1 MIRHWVFGFC
11 YLVKNN
17 FYFQL
22 LGVFSLLM
30 GFIVERGQKK
40 LQIFFVF
47 IICSKGGGLI
57 IFQMPTQVKVK
68 INDNVGY
75 KNKDKKD

>member
-1 MIRHWVFGFC
+1 
-11 YLVKNN
+11 
-17 FYFQL
+17 
-22 LGVFSLLM
+22 M